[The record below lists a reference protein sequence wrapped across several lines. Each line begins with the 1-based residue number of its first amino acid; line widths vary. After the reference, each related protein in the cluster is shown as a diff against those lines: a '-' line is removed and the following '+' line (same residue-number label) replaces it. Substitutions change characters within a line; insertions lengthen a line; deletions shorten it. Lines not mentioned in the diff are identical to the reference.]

1 MLAIQISSPGI
12 VEVTETSKP
21 VLSDD
26 QVLIKIEYV
35 GFCGSDLNTYL
46 GRNLMAISPV
56 IPGHEI
62 GGVVEKIGAAVP
74 EGLFP
79 KGMTVTVNPYTSCGK
94 CSSCRKG
101 RPNACEFNETL
112 GVQRHGAMQDYIAV
126 PWTKV
131 IPAPG
136 LSARDCALIEPL
148 SVGFHAIDRG
158 AVTDIDTVL
167 VIGCGMIGLG
177 AIVRAAMRGATVIAA
192 DLDDDKL
199 ELARSLGATYVVNT
213 SGGDVHERL
222 SEYTAG
228 LGPDVVVEAVGSPVT
243 YVMAI
248 DEVAFAGRVIC
259 IGYSKSDVTFHT
271 GLFVKKELDIR
282 GSRNAVP
289 SDFEAVIRYL
299 KRGDCP
305 VEKLISRVVS
315 PSQAGEALKE
325 WSDNPGKV
333 FRILVRF

>member
-1 MLAIQISSPGI
+1 MLAIQISQPGKAELI
-12 VEVTETSKP
+12 ELPLPSLQP
-21 VLSDD
+21 DH
-26 QVLIKIEYV
+26 VLIKIEYV

-46 GRNLMAISPV
+46 GRNLMALSPV

-62 GGVVEKIGAAVP
+62 GGTIKEVGADVP
-74 EGLFP
+74 EGLFAM
-79 KGMTVTVNPYTSCGK
+79 GMTVTVNPYTSCGK

-112 GVQRHGAMQDYIAV
+112 GVQRHGAMREYIAV

-136 LSARDCALIEPL
+136 ISARDCALIEPL
-148 SVGFHAIDRG
+148 SVGFHAVDRG

-192 DLDDDKL
+192 DLDDSKL
-199 ELARSLGATYVVNT
+199 ELARELGASFTVNT
-213 SGGDVHERL
+213 SRGNVHEQL
-222 SEYTAG
+222 LEYTGG
-228 LGPDVVVEAVGSPVT
+228 LGPDVVVEAVGSPAT
-243 YVMAI
+243 YLMGVE
-248 DEVAFAGRVIC
+248 EVAFAGRMVC
-259 IGYSKSDVTFHT
+259 IGYSKKEVTFQT

-282 GSRNAVP
+282 GSRNALP
-289 SDFEAVIRYL
+289 SDFNAVIRYL
-299 KRGDCP
+299 QRGTCP
-305 VEKLISRVVS
+305 ADKIISRIVMPEDADS
-315 PSQAGEALKE
+315 ALGEWAG
-325 WSDNPGKV
+325 NPGKV

>member
-333 FRILVRF
+333 FRILVRC